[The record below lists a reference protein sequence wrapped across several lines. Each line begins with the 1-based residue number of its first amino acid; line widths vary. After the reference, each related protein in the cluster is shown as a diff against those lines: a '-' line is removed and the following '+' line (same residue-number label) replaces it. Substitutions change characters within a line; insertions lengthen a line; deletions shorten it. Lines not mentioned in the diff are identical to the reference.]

1 MSTNSKL
8 LSGQFEASTSMPRPS
23 ARWVYLSTALI
34 SAVIAGCMAVFT
46 PSKGTFGELLVISE
60 FIGIAIASLSMLAH
74 RVLAVDK
81 LPSPWGMVLC
91 QTIALPF
98 GYGIGLTLA
107 RAVLGQPFQ
116 WPFQV
121 NSFVGTGAAL
131 VATIV
136 ISLAMWSYAQREQS
150 RRAQERTEHL
160 LAQAELRMLR
170 AQLEPHML
178 FNTLANLRA
187 LIEEDP
193 KTSLVMVDQFI
204 AYLRGALAGSRVNER
219 PLSEEFDQIIAYLA
233 LMKHR
238 FGAKLT
244 WHTDLPTTLNNA
256 LVPSFLLQPLIENA
270 VRHGIEPL
278 STGGSV
284 ALEAT
289 ISSGMLVLKITND
302 RGNDLSLN
310 NHVVPGSIENLSG
323 SNYGLAHVRQRLKAS
338 YGDSA
343 TFVLDHS
350 VGQRT
355 IATLTLP
362 YQQVI
367 LQNAQ

>member
-1 MSTNSKL
+1 
-8 LSGQFEASTSMPRPS
+8 MPRPS
-23 ARWVYLSTALI
+23 TRWVYLSTALI

-74 RVLAVDK
+74 RLLPVDK

-121 NSFVGTGAAL
+121 NSFVGTGATL

-150 RRAQERTEHL
+150 RRAQEKTEHL

-193 KTSLVMVDQFI
+193 KTSLIMVDQFI
-204 AYLRGALAGSRVNER
+204 AYLRGALGGSRVNER
-219 PLSEEFDQIIAYLA
+219 PLSEEFDQINAYLA
-233 LMKHR
+233 LMKQR
-238 FGAKLT
+238 FGERLT
-244 WHTDLPTTLNNA
+244 WHTELPATLNNA

-278 STGGSV
+278 SSGGSV
-284 ALEAT
+284 GLEAT
-289 ISSGMLVLKITND
+289 TSNDMLVLTITND
-302 RGNDLSLN
+302 K
-310 NHVVPGSIENLSG
+310 GSNVTHNEKAIQAPIENQSG
-323 SNYGLAHVRQRLKAS
+323 SGYGLAHVRQRLKAS

-343 TFVLDHS
+343 TFVLDHR

-362 YQQVI
+362 YQQAT
-367 LQNAQ
+367 LQNTQ